1 MISVFQ
7 TRSLAQK
14 YQTNDATIFREYLQL
29 LFLSRLYA
37 KPGGKSVIFKGG
49 TAIHLIFGA
58 PRFSEDLDFAVM
70 SNTSVFEKDING
82 LFTSLSKL
90 EDINFKSRQTIA
102 GRRYLLSA
110 ALPGSR
116 TQSFINLDFSF
127 REPVVEPEMA
137 ILETEY
143 PVIFTSQVYHMSKS
157 EIVAEKIRAI
167 MNRRKGRDVYDLWY
181 LLSQRA
187 SLNLD
192 MISKKLAYYDQTFSD
207 KALVER
213 IKSFS
218 KEEFALDLR
227 PFVAVPERNK
237 LEDFYT
243 YTQNYLVQKFSHF
256 TGPNVKGD

>member
-1 MISVFQ
+1 MISAFQ

-58 PRFSEDLDFAVM
+58 PRFSEDLDFAV
-70 SNTSVFEKDING
+70 TSDSSIFEKDMSD
-82 LFTSLSKL
+82 LFASLSKL
-90 EDINFKSRQTIA
+90 EDINFKPRQTIA
-102 GRRYLLSA
+102 GKRYLLSA
-110 ALPGSR
+110 TLPGSR

-137 ILETEY
+137 VLETEY
-143 PVIFTSQVYHMSKS
+143 PVIFTSQLYHMSKN

-181 LLSQRA
+181 LLSQKA

-192 MISKKLAYYDQTFSD
+192 MISKKLAYYDQKFSY
-207 KALVER
+207 KVLVER

-218 KEEFALDLR
+218 REEFALDLR

-243 YTQNYLVQKFSHF
+243 YTQNYLVQKFSHN
-256 TGPNVKGD
+256 GVWIKP